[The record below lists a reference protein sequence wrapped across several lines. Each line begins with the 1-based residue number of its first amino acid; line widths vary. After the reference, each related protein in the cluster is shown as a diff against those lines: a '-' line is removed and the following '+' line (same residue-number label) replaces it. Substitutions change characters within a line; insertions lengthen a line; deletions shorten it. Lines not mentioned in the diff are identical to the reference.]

1 MHRTLLVILAGI
13 LLAGCAPDTD
23 RVLLGTL
30 ERDRIEL
37 VAESNEPIIGILVRE
52 GGHEHHHHH

>member
-1 MHRTLLVILAGI
+1 MIHRMFLVILAGI

-30 ERDRIEL
+30 AQTVNNLSVNSWAQQAAPLQNRIY
-37 VAESNEPIIGILVRE
+37 R
-52 GGHEHHHHH
+52 